1 MDIKEELIK
10 LKEKVTNKSFKEF
23 GDVTNFKSSKMVIL
37 DDKVDDYIDW
47 YTKNMGQD
55 YCNKYHFQIEM
66 RNFIEKMAVWYELRY
81 PDYEINRLMPG
92 SGKENIEIDDVMFNS
107 NGYINE
113 QLDEDSDVRV
123 LDWDEFYNTKAFIHS
138 LPWSERYV
146 FSRAKYS
153 EIVYWNRGY
162 GSAHLHLTCNGF
174 VEFSEYMDAVIPGI
188 SNEDLEDKNIKE
200 IVNMLK
206 EKGVKFPENN
216 EFEKAIKDYDNWI
229 Y

>member
-66 RNFIEKMAVWYELRY
+66 RNFIEKRAVWYELRY

-92 SGKENIEIDDVMFNS
+92 SGK
-107 NGYINE
+107 
-113 QLDEDSDVRV
+113 
-123 LDWDEFYNTKAFIHS
+123 
-138 LPWSERYV
+138 
-146 FSRAKYS
+146 
-153 EIVYWNRGY
+153 
-162 GSAHLHLTCNGF
+162 
-174 VEFSEYMDAVIPGI
+174 
-188 SNEDLEDKNIKE
+188 
-200 IVNMLK
+200 
-206 EKGVKFPENN
+206 
-216 EFEKAIKDYDNWI
+216 
-229 Y
+229 